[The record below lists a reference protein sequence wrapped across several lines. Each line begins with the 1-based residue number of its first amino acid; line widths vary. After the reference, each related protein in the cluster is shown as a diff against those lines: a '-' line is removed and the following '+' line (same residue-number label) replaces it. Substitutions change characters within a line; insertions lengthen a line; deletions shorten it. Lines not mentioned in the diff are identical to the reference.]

1 MTTNSPNKV
10 KPAKLPKTSPS
21 PKPPKAPK
29 PKKVI
34 SDTARITDVG
44 DGNLR
49 LEAGNKPFILPASL
63 FSVCKVVTFVFEDES
78 GISVGKG
85 LKAPGAQAAKPA
97 PKKKPQ
103 KQAKKPAKK

>member
-1 MTTNSPNKV
+1 MATK
-10 KPAKLPKTSPS
+10 KPAAE
-21 PKPPKAPK
+21 KPAEKKPETKKPAKAPK

-49 LEAGNKPFILPASL
+49 LEVGNKYFILPTSL
-63 FSVCKVVTFVFEDES
+63 FRVCKVVTFVFEDES

-85 LKAPGAQAAKPA
+85 LKGPAAKFAKPA
-97 PKKKPQ
+97 PKKEPQ

>member
-1 MTTNSPNKV
+1 MATK
-10 KPAKLPKTSPS
+10 KPAAE
-21 PKPPKAPK
+21 KPAEKKPAKAPK

-44 DGNLR
+44 DGNLC
-49 LEAGNKPFILPASL
+49 LEVGSKRFPFPSAL

-85 LKAPGAQAAKPA
+85 LKTPGAQAAKPA
-97 PKKKPQ
+97 PKKEPQ